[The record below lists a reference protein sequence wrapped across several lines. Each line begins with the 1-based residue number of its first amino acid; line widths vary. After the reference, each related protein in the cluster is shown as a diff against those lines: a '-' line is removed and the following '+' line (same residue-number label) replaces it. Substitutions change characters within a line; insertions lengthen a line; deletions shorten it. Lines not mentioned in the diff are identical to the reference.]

1 MRLLFIIL
9 ISFTFFSCANNLA
22 TLANIDK
29 DLKNSVNDQETSL
42 ISVNC
47 TDNQVALFKKEDW
60 TNYKN
65 ARGVFKK
72 ILNEVSKAFNENLEG
87 LNFMFQGFRIHFT

>member
-29 DLKNSVNDQETSL
+29 DLKNSVNDQEVKCVYERMTGSY
-42 ISVNC
+42 IKKRVCYN
-47 TDNQVALFKKEDW
+47 NQLTLTREMETRSAIRQMDIFPMH
-60 TNYKN
+60 
-65 ARGVFKK
+65 
-72 ILNEVSKAFNENLEG
+72 LEP
-87 LNFMFQGFRIHFT
+87 FYQ